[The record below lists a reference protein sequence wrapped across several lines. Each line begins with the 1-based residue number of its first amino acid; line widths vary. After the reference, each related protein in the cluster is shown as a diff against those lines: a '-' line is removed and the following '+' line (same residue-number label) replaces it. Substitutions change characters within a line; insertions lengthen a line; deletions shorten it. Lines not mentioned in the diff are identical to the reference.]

1 MYQKVTGQSD
11 CRIFKSTI
19 SPEQRDEIVWFLAY
33 WYKFIEM
40 KSWLKNIGMCV
51 VINGWVHSGCRNL
64 KLAVSL
70 KEINGI
76 NWLLVFWYKFRK
88 TCFNNWTPLSQ
99 RVLQNH
105 ICLSVLPPVCPFIC
119 QSSIFLT
126 NSTIVFSDLWHD
138 GK

>member
-11 CRIFKSTI
+11 CRIFKSTL

-70 KEINGI
+70 
-76 NWLLVFWYKFRK
+76 
-88 TCFNNWTPLSQ
+88 
-99 RVLQNH
+99 
-105 ICLSVLPPVCPFIC
+105 
-119 QSSIFLT
+119 
-126 NSTIVFSDLWHD
+126 
-138 GK
+138 